1 MGFRDMIRA
10 RNDLD
15 SELTSYADYRPAEP
29 VTPSAPRTLIAA
41 GQQLDFTKESERE
54 NYRVR
59 VYSEWQRDAWAFY
72 DAIGEIKYGFNA
84 LANLVSRVTIH
95 PALNLDRDSVPVSL
109 QNWKRRMASQTDA
122 EKETDAKRDMTP
134 HVDLDD
140 EVLEYAQDLI
150 DDLFDG
156 QGGMSGL
163 LRSFTINMSVPG
175 ECYFL
180 KIDDEWVVKSSS
192 EIEVRGDQ
200 LVINERRN
208 AGAVSVTS
216 SGSVHGARPLPLDTQ
231 IFRIWREHA
240 QYSNE
245 PDSSMLALR
254 EPCDELITLQRMIRA
269 IARSN
274 MNAGILFIPED
285 LVVAGSSVAED
296 MEQQEELDDELVRA
310 ITANLTA
317 PVLDETSA
325 STVVPTILTGPAED
339 AKAIQFIELSR
350 KSDQWLTERA
360 DRALDRILQGID
372 MPKDFVTGLSNV
384 RYSNA
389 KTVDENMYKSNV
401 EPLILLFVDSLR
413 TAYLIPEIKKRFPN
427 VDKKALRQLV
437 IWYDPSQ
444 IVTKADPADSAD
456 KGYDKFAISADAWR
470 QAHGYADTDAP
481 SNNEIALRMLHKST
495 LPPELT
501 TTLFNVAFPHIVEGN
516 RDKAI
521 EEMSVQF
528 PNSASQMLYGKDAPL
543 ARDQGG
549 PEPEGGPAPAE
560 EPGASAVEEG
570 PSDGETVTEGLLASG
585 LYTIPYDDNDLQTQ
599 YRALAEAMVRA
610 GDYTMRKMP
619 TARLIPTQPKT
630 RTADSNGGAGAKDL
644 PPIVVKHKGRHYL
657 LDGHH
662 RASRSRHIEAAVVDP
677 GKRTTNF

>member
-1 MGFRDMIRA
+1 MGFRDLIRA
-10 RNDLD
+10 RTDL
-15 SELTSYADYRPAEP
+15 SGELSTYRPVEP
-29 VTPSAPRTLIAA
+29 VTPSAPRPLTAA
-41 GQQLDFTKESERE
+41 GQRLDFTNEAERE
-54 NYRVR
+54 QFRIRPYE
-59 VYSEWQRDAWAFY
+59 EWQRDAWAYY
-72 DAIGEIKYGFNA
+72 DAIGEIKYGFGA

-95 PALNLDRDSVPVSL
+95 PGLNLDRDSVPVSL
-109 QNWKRRMASQTDA
+109 QNWKRRMAAQTDA
-122 EKETDAKRDMTP
+122 EKESDAKRDMVP
-134 HVDLDD
+134 HVDLDE
-140 EVLEYAQDLI
+140 EVLDYAQELI

-180 KIDDEWVVKSSS
+180 NIDGQWVVKSSS
-192 EIEVRGDQ
+192 EISVRGESIV
-200 LVINERRN
+200 LVDRR
-208 AGAVSVTS
+208 GTGVVSVNSNSTTY
-216 SGSVHGARPLPLDTQ
+216 GARELPLDTP

-240 QYSNE
+240 QYSSE

-269 IARSN
+269 VARSN
-274 MNAGILFIPED
+274 MNAGILFVPED

-296 MEQQEELDDELVRA
+296 MESQEALDDEMIQA
-310 ITANLTA
+310 IQANLVA
-317 PVLDETSA
+317 PVTDETSA
-325 STVVPTILTGPAED
+325 STVVPTILTGPAD
-339 AKAIQFIELSR
+339 SAKAIQYIEMGR

-413 TAYLIPEIKKRFPN
+413 TAYLIPEIKKAFPK

-437 IWYDPSQ
+437 VWYDPSQ

-481 SNNEIALRMLHKST
+481 SNAEVALRMLHKGT
-495 LPPELT
+495 LPPELI
-501 TTLFNVAFPHIVEGN
+501 TTLFNVAFPQIVEGN

-521 EEMSVQF
+521 EEMGVQF

-543 ARDQGG
+543 ARDQVDQG
-549 PEPEGGPAPAE
+549 EGGPTGQAPGTE
-560 EPGASAVEEG
+560 EEYAPIDEG
-570 PSDGETVTEGLLASG
+570 EDEGETTTEGLLASG
-585 LYTIPYDDNDLQTQ
+585 LYSTPYDDNDLQTQ
-599 YRALAEAMVRA
+599 FRAVAEAMVRA
-610 GDYTMRKMP
+610 GDFTTRKLP
-619 TARLIPTQPKT
+619 TAGLIPTQPKA
-630 RTADSNGGAGAKDL
+630 RTANSNGGAGAKDL
-644 PPIVVKHKGRHYL
+644 PPIVIRHKGRHYL

-662 RASRSRHIEAAVVDP
+662 RAAKVRHIEVAVVDP
-677 GKRTTNF
+677 AKRTTNF